1 MKLNLSSCRYLILVG
16 TISSALAL
24 LVPSAVHGQSVT
36 RTKPTHLAANEIRG
50 HADFPARI
58 GTGYSRTFYY
68 DFWAGPGVVTLEVL
82 TYSGRGDYSYS
93 VTLEPPA
100 GGALQHLEFSASG
113 YGDNVRD
120 TRVTLSERTHVY
132 MSVRL
137 TGRFE
142 YRITLGGPIDLPRV
156 AATTI
161 AAPVGGG
168 TPLSVPA
175 TGTLL
180 IRMRDGTTREF
191 NLSLIREVVVVR

>member
-1 MKLNLSSCRYLILVG
+1 
-16 TISSALAL
+16 
-24 LVPSAVHGQSVT
+24 
-36 RTKPTHLAANEIRG
+36 
-50 HADFPARI
+50 
-58 GTGYSRTFYY
+58 
-68 DFWAGPGVVTLEVL
+68 VTLEVL

-93 VTLEPPA
+93 VTLEPPT
-100 GGALQHLEFSASG
+100 GGTFQHLDFSSSG
-113 YGDNVRD
+113 WGDNVRD
-120 TRVTLSERTHVY
+120 TRVSLSARTHVY
-132 MSVRL
+132 LGVRL

-161 AAPVGGG
+161 AAPVGGY